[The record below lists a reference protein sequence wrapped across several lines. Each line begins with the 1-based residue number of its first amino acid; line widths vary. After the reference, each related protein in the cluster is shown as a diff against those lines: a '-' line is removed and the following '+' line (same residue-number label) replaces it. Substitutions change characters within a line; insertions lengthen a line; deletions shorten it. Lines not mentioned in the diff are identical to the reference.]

1 MKVLLSYPL
10 QRMVY
15 LSIIKHIKLTLN
27 RFKLVSY
34 SETDRMTYLTSFLPF
49 SVQSSP
55 HSHLPRMVY
64 LGSLVIGI
72 LLTCLACDL
81 EELTEAER
89 DTLLN
94 APEEVMI
101 EGLYYQM
108 QVQLSD
114 GRNSEQ
120 PSSAI
125 LVRVRLTKDSLEA
138 SDRWPTL
145 DRYWVLNELDEDRVW
160 TASFNEVIERGGNQ
174 IEGISRGAPYWIQTS
189 SSPFEEAEPLVLI
202 VQLKDQS
209 QSYFI
214 KSFL

>member
-1 MKVLLSYPL
+1 
-10 QRMVY
+10 
-15 LSIIKHIKLTLN
+15 
-27 RFKLVSY
+27 
-34 SETDRMTYLTSFLPF
+34 MTYLTSFLPF
-49 SVQSSP
+49 SVRSIL
-55 HSHLPRMVY
+55 HSCLPRMIY

-81 EELTEAER
+81 DDLTEDER
-89 DTLLN
+89 DKLLN

-160 TASFNEVIERGGNQ
+160 TASFDEVIERGGNQ
-174 IEGISRGAPYWIQTS
+174 LEGISRSAPYWIRPS

-202 VQLKDQS
+202 VQLKNQS
-209 QSYFI
+209 RSYFI